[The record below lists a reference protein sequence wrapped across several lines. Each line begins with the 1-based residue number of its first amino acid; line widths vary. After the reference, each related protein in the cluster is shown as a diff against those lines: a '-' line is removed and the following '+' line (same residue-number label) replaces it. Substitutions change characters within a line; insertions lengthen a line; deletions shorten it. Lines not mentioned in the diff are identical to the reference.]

1 MDFNNTKLPEN
12 NDDVA
17 SVPAQE
23 ATYLKLE
30 HKHPIYTL
38 WQMQV
43 EASGRLPAPA
53 LQLNVPPGQ
62 PELLTPEETRKEL
75 SRLLFTVTSTANK
88 RLLRATPD
96 SETKDRPDAPD
107 SGAKDSS
114 GASGPGAKGSS
125 DASGSGAKGSSGAS
139 GSGTKDKPGS
149 PDMDAEVVVFTTADD
164 LAAWLLL
171 YPPIGAGAEP
181 DRKMMEQVLKKNGIR
196 NGVDDDIFDT
206 ILNDTNRYFHMH
218 LAARG
223 ESPVHGNDGRIED
236 LFSRV
241 VKRTPKMNDS
251 GKIDYTELN
260 LIQNVRE
267 GETICRIFPATKGT
281 SGTSVKGKPIPCKP
295 GKPVTVPMGRNTA
308 LSEDGNCLLASISG
322 RVDFNGRSFEVK
334 PVLEI
339 EGNVD
344 YSTGNINFL
353 GDVTI
358 AGDICTGFNVKAL
371 GSITVRGVVEA
382 CNVEAGGDLTLEKG
396 VKGDSQAVIQAHRS
410 LYAKYLENS
419 IICVRQDL
427 YSDCIIN
434 CDVYSDGSIYVNSGR
449 GMIIGGSLWASNSVH
464 AKTVGTRAEST
475 VKIRL
480 GGLPSAEFD
489 HESLQHELNK
499 LTSLLELLEQ
509 QPDSP
514 AKAKALPTV
523 RTKIN
528 VTIKKLNQYKDFLA
542 DLHIQEYV
550 QKYTD
555 QRLICDIAYPGTEL
569 SIGSACLP
577 IKTEIRYCK
586 AALLDGEIRMI

>member
-1 MDFNNTKLPEN
+1 MDFNNTTLPEN
-12 NDDVA
+12 NGDLTSA
-17 SVPAQE
+17 PAQE

-30 HKHPIYTL
+30 NNHPIYSL

-43 EASGRLPAPA
+43 EAFGRLPAPA
-53 LQLNVPPGQ
+53 LQLSIPPGQ
-62 PELLTPEETRKEL
+62 PELLTPDETKKEL

-88 RLLRATPD
+88 RLIRATPD
-96 SETKDRPDAPD
+96 SKTKDQPNTPDI
-107 SGAKDSS
+107 
-114 GASGPGAKGSS
+114 
-125 DASGSGAKGSSGAS
+125 
-139 GSGTKDKPGS
+139 
-149 PDMDAEVVVFTTADD
+149 DAEVIVFTTADD

-171 YPPIGAGAEP
+171 YPPIGEGAEP
-181 DRKMMEQVLKKNGIR
+181 DRKMMEQVLRESGIQ
-196 NGVDDDIFDT
+196 NGVDEDIFDT

-223 ESPVHGNDGRIED
+223 DAPVHGDDGRIED

-241 VKRTPKMNDS
+241 VKRTPKMSDS

-260 LIQNVRE
+260 MIQNVRE
-267 GETICRIFPATKGT
+267 GETICRIFPATNGT

-295 GKPVTVPMGRNTA
+295 GKPASIPMGRHTE
-308 LSEDGNCLLASISG
+308 LSEDGSCLLASITG

-339 EGNVD
+339 DGNVD

-371 GSITVRGVVEA
+371 GNITVHGVVES
-382 CNVEAGGDLTLEKG
+382 CNVEAGGDLTIQKG
-396 VKGDSQAVIQAHRS
+396 VKGDTQAVIQAHRS

-419 IICVRQDL
+419 IVCVRQDL

-449 GMIIGGSLWASNSVH
+449 GMIIGGSLWASTSVH
-464 AKTVGTRAEST
+464 AKTVGTRAESNI
-475 VKIRL
+475 KIRL

-489 HESLQHELNK
+489 YESLQRDLSK
-499 LTSLLELLEQ
+499 LTSILELLEQ

-523 RTKIN
+523 RMKIN
-528 VTIKKLNQYKDFLA
+528 VTIKKLNQYKETLA

-550 QKYTD
+550 QKYTE
-555 QRLICDIAYPGTEL
+555 QRLICDTAYPGTEL
-569 SIGSACLP
+569 SIGPVCLP
-577 IKTEIRYCK
+577 IKTEVRYCK